1 VLRPALGLTVQAFT
15 FATAGRIVVGLGRAA
30 DLPQQVA
37 ALGSRVLVVT
47 GAHPERHAGVL
58 DGLAAA
64 GLHPVV
70 HPLHGE
76 PTVQD
81 ARAAVQAAR
90 GCQVVLGLGGGS
102 AIDLAKAAA
111 ALTAGGDP
119 LDHLEVVG
127 AGRPL
132 PGPGLPVVAVPTT
145 AGTGAEVTANAVLTT
160 PPGVKVSLRG
170 PTLLP
175 ALAVVDP
182 LLTLD
187 CPPAVT
193 ASAGM
198 DALTQ
203 CLEPLVSP
211 LASPLTD
218 GFARTGLQAA
228 GRGLR
233 RAWAHG
239 DDVDARADMSLCALL
254 GGMALANAKLGAVH
268 GIAGVVGGRVGGP
281 HGAVCAALLAPV
293 VAVTVR
299 ALQQRPTGPDAL
311 ARYAEAARLL
321 TGRPDAGTPDLLD
334 WLAETVSLLEV
345 PGLGAYGLTAAD
357 APAVAQAALG
367 ASSTQGHP
375 VRLSADELAAAV
387 TEAL

>member
-1 VLRPALGLTVQAFT
+1 VRPFT
-15 FATAGRIVVGLGRAA
+15 FATAGRILVGPGRAA

-37 ALGSRVLVVT
+37 ALGARVLVVT
-47 GAHPERHAGVL
+47 GAHPERHAEVL

-70 HPLHGE
+70 HPLRGE

-81 ARAAVQAAR
+81 ARAAVHAAR

-102 AIDLAKAAA
+102 ALDLAKAAA

-145 AGTGAEVTANAVLTT
+145 AGTGSEVTANAVLTA

-182 LLTLD
+182 LLTLR

-203 CLEPLVSP
+203 CLEPFVSP

-218 GFARTGLQAA
+218 GFARTGLEAA

-233 RAWAHG
+233 QAWEHG
-239 DDVDARADMSLCALL
+239 DDVDARAAMSLCALL
-254 GGMALANAKLGAVH
+254 GGLALANAKLGAVH

-293 VAVTVR
+293 VAVTARV
-299 ALQQRPTGPDAL
+299 LQQVATGSDAL

-321 TGRPDAGTPDLLD
+321 TGRADAQVPDLLA
-334 WLAETVSLLEV
+334 WLHETVALLGV
-345 PGLGAYGLTAAD
+345 PGLASYGLTEAD
-357 APAVAQAALG
+357 ADEVAEAAAR
-367 ASSTQGHP
+367 ASSTAGHP
-375 VRLSADELAAAV
+375 VALSHAELAEAVRAA
-387 TEAL
+387 L